1 MEKRERKGRNSHE
14 ASFLVLARFLV
25 ATALLVP
32 SASVARAQV
41 SPAEILNPQ
50 LKALET
56 KYLPQLKTLNRA
68 IAAAKFPFSF
78 YLSRYVGLDPA
89 QQAEADS
96 RGIEF
101 VNFHDRY
108 VLKITGN
115 YNAAYNAGLLTQ
127 NERAARTFKDVI
139 VPILRLVAQEIPSD
153 VGSEAIGF
161 EVSYH
166 ARTPNPAYDYEGKEI
181 LVVVFDTADAFA
193 CAQAS
198 EADQQEILNRSEV
211 YLDGSDYGLALA
223 ARNPLNVEELGKRG
237 SHPALS
243 ESSPAAAASA
253 TQRLAAV
260 SPNLL
265 PSDLK
270 PSAPQATNGIS
281 SSSGAAPASP
291 APSATAPDAS
301 EPAREAAAAPAD
313 AERLQSKYQA
323 QLDALAKD
331 AGKFHFV
338 DYAPPS
344 FTVFRSQIVL
354 QLTLRNSLHFDV
366 DKTSIYKRAA
376 QSFDLFLA
384 PLLKDL
390 LDKVPPGDEYAALDI
405 TVVNQLSP
413 SSNSASRAPHPSSSR
428 PSSEAVE
435 FVCPLRLLR
444 QFVDAGIT
452 NQQLIDQSIVLVNG
466 VRIALSLQQVE

>member
-1 MEKRERKGRNSHE
+1 MTEIPCGLRL
-14 ASFLVLARFLV
+14 ASRVALRLALFG
-25 ATALLVP
+25 LLLQI
-32 SASVARAQV
+32 AARAGFAQV
-41 SPAEILNPQ
+41 SPAEIPDPR
-50 LKALET
+50 LKAAEAE
-56 KYLPQLKTLNRA
+56 YLPQLKTLNRA

-89 QQAEADS
+89 RQAEADS

-139 VPILRLVAQEIPSD
+139 VPILRLVAQGIPSD

-166 ARTPNPAYDYEGKEI
+166 ARTPNRSYDYEGKEI
-181 LVVVFDTADAFA
+181 LVVVFGTADAFV

-223 ARNPLNVEELGKRG
+223 ARNPLNVEELGKPG
-237 SHPALS
+237 SHPALPQ
-243 ESSPAAAASA
+243 SSPAAAVSA
-253 TQRLAAV
+253 GQRLAAV
-260 SPNLL
+260 NPNLL
-265 PSDLK
+265 PSDLR
-270 PSAPQATNGIS
+270 PGAAQTTPGMSSASSAP
-281 SSSGAAPASP
+281 AAGS
-291 APSATAPDAS
+291 S
-301 EPAREAAAAPAD
+301 EPTPETVVPATPAD
-313 AERLQSKYQA
+313 ADRLQSKYQS

-344 FTVFRSQIVL
+344 FTVFRNQIVL
-354 QLTLRNSLHFDV
+354 QLTLRNSL
-366 DKTSIYKRAA
+366 
-376 QSFDLFLA
+376 
-384 PLLKDL
+384 
-390 LDKVPPGDEYAALDI
+390 
-405 TVVNQLSP
+405 
-413 SSNSASRAPHPSSSR
+413 
-428 PSSEAVE
+428 
-435 FVCPLRLLR
+435 
-444 QFVDAGIT
+444 
-452 NQQLIDQSIVLVNG
+452 
-466 VRIALSLQQVE
+466 